1 MDIEKY
7 LTAFEVYR
15 NTVFGIKKAVRRMNA
30 GKTDNGLPV
39 GEMMDFVDY
48 EELER
53 EYEKKRRILS
63 HATKRLQKA
72 ISKIRDERLSNYLV
86 CKYLCGMT
94 NERIAE
100 DFNYCSRQVYRISA
114 LAKKELKRL
123 LPRELPTVGRGER
136 NKRYTF
142 SERKAKKSYRKFG
155 PKARRR
161 GKKL

>member
-1 MDIEKY
+1 MDVEKY
-7 LTAFEVYR
+7 LAAFEVYR
-15 NTVFGIKKAVRRMNA
+15 NTVFGMKKAVRRMSA
-30 GKTDNGLPV
+30 GRSENGVPV

-63 HATKRLQKA
+63 HATKRLQRA

-100 DFNYCSRQVYRISA
+100 DFNYCSRQVYRISS

-123 LPRELPTVGRGER
+123 LPREFPTIGRGER

-142 SERKAKKSYRKFG
+142 SERKAKSNLFDF
-155 PKARRR
+155 
-161 GKKL
+161 